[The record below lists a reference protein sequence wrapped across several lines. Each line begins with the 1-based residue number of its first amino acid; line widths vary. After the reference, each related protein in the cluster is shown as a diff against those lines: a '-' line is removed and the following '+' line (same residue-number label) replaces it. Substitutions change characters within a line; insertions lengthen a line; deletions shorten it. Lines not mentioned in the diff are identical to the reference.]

1 MSENTKN
8 GKLHVNW
15 FIISILVATTATFL
29 IFLWRDIICFEWST
43 STINATAHRDVV
55 IGLVVLK
62 ISALAVAGVACYLWY
77 RFLTNAYQL
86 WYQYKMEQDA
96 REERE
101 GLRKKTET
109 PTEKKST
116 PEAADKLKNL
126 ISEGVKLA
134 KELRTETIEVDE
146 TGKKKIT
153 TTAQQQK
160 LTEKLIGLFEE
171 MVDLEIKK
179 SA

>member
-8 GKLHVNW
+8 GKPHVNW
-15 FIISILVATTATFL
+15 FIISILVATIATFL
-29 IFLWRDIICFEWST
+29 FFLWRDIICFEWST

-77 RFLTNAYQL
+77 LFLTNAYQL

-109 PTEKKST
+109 TEKLKHLIGEGLKLKKELPTET
-116 PEAADKLKNL
+116 F
-126 ISEGVKLA
+126 
-134 KELRTETIEVDE
+134 EVDE

-171 MVDLEIKK
+171 MVDLETKK